1 MSIAPS
7 KTALTYSLSLFFERA
22 SFWGIRSLFFIFFME
37 NAPEM
42 TTGAM
47 QTIILYL
54 GIGLAF
60 TGVLGGLIGDLALGN
75 RKTMLLGALLSVV
88 GTSILSLMS
97 PDYFMIGLGI
107 LVLSSGFFGPNLRA
121 NFGKN
126 YLDRIPKMDAGFS
139 FMHFAMYSGG
149 FVGTALTN
157 MIANAWSTQHGF
169 IFAAFLGVLAFVTLL
184 FSGELRFDPVG
195 SEKKENHL
203 PSILVVTLMLVV
215 FWGVYEI
222 SNVRISEIAYS
233 IQADLSLPV
242 ATDLMFSMGSI
253 APWFFLLLGFV
264 IWSYVKLSAFI
275 KILLGFIFGAIAL
288 PLLYFIPQQAGAQHT
303 LFFVG
308 GVMLIGLAEALISP
322 SVHSIITQLSQPKF
336 LAVAFGL
343 LFLAVEVFVILIRA
357 LSAFLELNTLLA
369 LEIGMGGMFVFG
381 YWYFQL
387 LKGPEKED
395 SSIQDEI

>member
-1 MSIAPS
+1 M
-7 KTALTYSLSLFFERA
+7 LF
-22 SFWGIRSLFFIFFME
+22 
-37 NAPEM
+37 
-42 TTGAM
+42 
-47 QTIILYL
+47 
-54 GIGLAF
+54 
-60 TGVLGGLIGDLALGN
+60 
-75 RKTMLLGALLSVV
+75 GALLTVV

-97 PDYFMIGLGI
+97 LEYFFIGLGI
-107 LVLSSGFFGPNLRA
+107 LVLGSGFFGPNLRA
-121 NFGKN
+121 NFGKT
-126 YLDRIPKMDAGFS
+126 YLERIPKMDAGFS

-157 MIANAWSTQHGF
+157 VIANAWSTQHGF
-169 IFAAFLGVLAFVTLL
+169 IFAAFLGVLAFVALL
-184 FSGELRFDPVG
+184 FSRELRVDDPVG

-242 ATDLMFSMGSI
+242 ATDLLFSMGSI

-264 IWSYVKLSAFI
+264 IWSYVNLSSFI

-288 PLLYFIPQQAGAQHT
+288 PLLYFIPQQAGSHHT

-322 SVHSIITQLSQPKF
+322 SVHSIITQLSRTNF
-336 LAVAFGL
+336 LAIAFGL

-369 LEIGMGGMFVFG
+369 LEIGMGGMFIFG

-387 LKGPEKED
+387 LKGPD
-395 SSIQDEI
+395 SSSSKS

>member
-1 MSIAPS
+1 MSLAPS

-107 LVLSSGFFGPNLRA
+107 LVLGSGFFGPNLRA
-121 NFGKN
+121 NFGKT
-126 YLDRIPKMDAGFS
+126 YLDRISKMDAGFS

-169 IFAAFLGVLAFVTLL
+169 IFAAFLGVLAFVALL
-184 FSGELRFDPVG
+184 FSKELKVDDPVG

-242 ATDLMFSMGSI
+242 GIDLLFSMGSI

-264 IWSYVKLSAFI
+264 IWSYVNLSSFI

-288 PLLYFIPQQAGAQHT
+288 PLLYFIPPQAGAQHA
-303 LFFVG
+303 LLFVG
-308 GVMLIGLAEALISP
+308 GVTLIGLAEALISP
-322 SVHSIITQLSQPKF
+322 SVHSIITELSRPKF
-336 LAVAFGL
+336 LAIAFGL

-369 LEIGMGGMFVFG
+369 LEIGMGGMFIFG
-381 YWYFQL
+381 YWYFQI
-387 LKGPEKED
+387 LKGPD
-395 SSIQDEI
+395 SSSSKS